1 MNFFGIILVFKI
13 LEQYKRI
20 ITMKKVSLLSVSVFV
35 LCTSFLLSQDQTN
48 VIPNTAYM
56 PGENLKYILYY
67 GFINGGKAE
76 INLRH
81 VPTNNGTKIYHAK
94 AEAKTIGMA
103 RMFIAIDDV
112 YESYFNEQ
120 TCKPVK
126 AIRNIKEN
134 DYRYYDE
141 VHYDHANNKV
151 TSKKNGVVKVPANMF
166 DVISSLYYLRRTK
179 FKNIKFNDTIKVMT
193 YFADEIFPY
202 RIIFKGRET
211 VETPLGKIK
220 ALKFQPIVETGRVF
234 KEQDDM
240 RFWISD
246 DANYLPLRVEFDMF
260 VGSIKCDLIEYKN
273 VKNPL
278 AIVK

>member
-1 MNFFGIILVFKI
+1 
-13 LEQYKRI
+13 
-20 ITMKKVSLLSVSVFV
+20 MKTLSVYSIIAFI
-35 LCTSFLLSQDQTN
+35 LCSSFMLSKDNPKT
-48 VIPNTAYM
+48 IPNTAYI
-56 PGENLKYILYY
+56 PGETLKYILYY
-67 GFINGGKAE
+67 GFVDGGKAE

-81 VPTNNGTKIYHAK
+81 VPTNDGKIIYHAK

-103 RMFIAIDDV
+103 RWFIALDDV
-112 YESYFNEQ
+112 YESYFNE
-120 TCKPVK
+120 TDCKPIK

-134 DYRYYDE
+134 DYSYYDE
-141 VHYDHANNKV
+141 VHYDHVNKKV
-151 TSKKNGVVKVPANMF
+151 TSKKNGTVKVPANIY

-179 FKNIKFNDTIKVMT
+179 FNKLKMNDTISVMT

-211 VETPLGKIK
+211 ITTPLGQIK

-246 DANYLPLRVEFDMF
+246 DANFLPLRVEFDMF
-260 VGSIKCDLIEYKN
+260 IGSIKCDLKEYKN
-273 VKNPL
+273 IKNPL

>member
-1 MNFFGIILVFKI
+1 MKTLSVYSVLVFVFCSSFI
-13 LEQYKRI
+13 LLKDEA
-20 ITMKKVSLLSVSVFV
+20 T
-35 LCTSFLLSQDQTN
+35 
-48 VIPNTAYM
+48 VIPNTAYL
-56 PGENLKYILYY
+56 PGETLKYMLYY
-67 GFINGGKAE
+67 GFIDGGKAE

-81 VPTNNGTKIYHAK
+81 IPTNDGKKIYHAK
-94 AEAKTIGMA
+94 AEAKTIGFA

-112 YESYFNEQ
+112 YESYFNEDN
-120 TCKPVK
+120 CKPIK

-134 DYRYYDE
+134 DYKYYDE
-141 VHYDHANNKV
+141 VHYDHVNNRI
-151 TSKKNGVVKVPANMF
+151 TSKKNGIVNVPSNIY

-179 FKNIKFNDTIKVMT
+179 FKNLKLNDTITVMT

-211 VETPLGKIK
+211 VTTSIGKIK

-246 DANYLPLRVEFDMF
+246 DANFLPLRVEFDMF

-273 VKNPL
+273 IKNPI
-278 AIVK
+278 AMVK

>member
-1 MNFFGIILVFKI
+1 MNRIMKTISIYSIIAIVFFSSFMLSKD
-13 LEQYKRI
+13 Q
-20 ITMKKVSLLSVSVFV
+20 VS
-35 LCTSFLLSQDQTN
+35 
-48 VIPNTAYM
+48 VIPNTTYIA
-56 PGENLKYILYY
+56 GENLKYILYY
-67 GFINGGKAE
+67 GFIDGGKAE

-81 VPTNNGTKIYHAK
+81 IPTNDGKTIFHAK
-94 AEAKTIGMA
+94 AEAKTIGVA

-120 TCKPVK
+120 NCKPVK

-134 DYRYYDE
+134 DYTYYDE
-141 VHYDHANNKV
+141 VHYDHVNNKV
-151 TSKKNGVVKVPANMF
+151 TSKKNGVVRVPANIY

-179 FKNIKFNDTIKVMT
+179 FNNLKMNDTITVMT

-211 VETPLGKIK
+211 VTTKIGKIK

-273 VKNPL
+273 IKNPI
-278 AIVK
+278 AFVK